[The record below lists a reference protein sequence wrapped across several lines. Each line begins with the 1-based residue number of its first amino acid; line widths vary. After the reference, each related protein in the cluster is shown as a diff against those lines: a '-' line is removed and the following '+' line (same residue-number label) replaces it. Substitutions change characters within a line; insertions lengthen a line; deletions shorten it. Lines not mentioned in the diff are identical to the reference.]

1 MMDTEKSDSMK
12 RLYSKPELPLLR
24 FPSGKHN
31 KFNDKQRN
39 IQNLQTMS
47 SAQVIAM
54 TGITPERP
62 MIFCGKYQKSIP
74 VILQLL
80 KMTDRPFLL
89 IGNRRD
95 IHENSVFSLLES
107 KADHVSLDQTL
118 PETNSVLILNSD
130 GDSYLLLKDYLTRV
144 TLHIPIVCVGNG
156 LALDYDILH
165 LLNSIGQYILLSES
179 LYRSIKH
186 TDTCSMAVTELLSCM
201 DYIIISSIGA
211 AGKELLKV
219 VPEYDI
225 EKTTNTVD
233 LSLQK
238 DSPDT
243 FLFKRHHKG
252 HALRLSQSST
262 LELKPIL
269 TQKDLLDL
277 QATNTMLIYNTRANH
292 IAIAKISK

>member
-1 MMDTEKSDSMK
+1 MMDIEKSDSMK
-12 RLYSKPELPLLR
+12 RLYSKQELPLLR

-62 MIFCGKYQKSIP
+62 MIFCGKYKKSIP
-74 VILQLL
+74 VIMQLL

-107 KADHVSLDQTL
+107 KSDHVSLDQTL

-165 LLNSIGQYILLSES
+165 LLNSLGQYILLSES

-186 TDTCSMAVTELLSCM
+186 TDTCRMSVTELLSCM
-201 DYIIISSIGA
+201 DYIIISSVGA

-219 VPEYDI
+219 LPDYDI

-243 FLFKRHHKG
+243 FLLKRHHKG
-252 HALRLSQSST
+252 HAFRFSQSRAM
-262 LELKPIL
+262 ELKPIL

>member
-1 MMDTEKSDSMK
+1 MK

-24 FPSGKHN
+24 FPSGKQN

-39 IQNLQTMS
+39 IQNLKTIT
-47 SAQVIAM
+47 SAHMIAM
-54 TGITPERP
+54 TGITPEGP
-62 MIFCGKYQKSIP
+62 MIFCGKYQKSMP
-74 VILQLL
+74 VIMQLL

-95 IHENSVFSLLES
+95 IHENSVFGLLES

-118 PETNSVLILNSD
+118 PEANSVLILNSD

-201 DYIIISSIGA
+201 DHIIISSIGA

-219 VPEYDI
+219 LPDYDI

-243 FLFKRHHKG
+243 FLFKRHHNHKG
-252 HALRLSQSST
+252 HAFRLSQSRAM
-262 LELKPIL
+262 ELKPIL

-277 QATNTMLIYNTRANH
+277 QDTNTMLIYNTRANH

>member
-1 MMDTEKSDSMK
+1 MK

-24 FPSGKHN
+24 FPSGKQN

-39 IQNLQTMS
+39 IQNLKTIT
-47 SAQVIAM
+47 SAHMIAM
-54 TGITPERP
+54 TGITPEGP
-62 MIFCGKYQKSIP
+62 MIFCGKYKKSMP
-74 VILQLL
+74 VIMQLL

-95 IHENSVFSLLES
+95 IHENSVFGLLES

-118 PETNSVLILNSD
+118 PEANSVLILNSD

-201 DYIIISSIGA
+201 DHIIISSIGA

-219 VPEYDI
+219 LPDYDI

-243 FLFKRHHKG
+243 FLFKRHHNHKG
-252 HALRLSQSST
+252 HAFRLSQSRAM
-262 LELKPIL
+262 ELKPIL

-277 QATNTMLIYNTRANH
+277 QDTNTMLIYNTSANH